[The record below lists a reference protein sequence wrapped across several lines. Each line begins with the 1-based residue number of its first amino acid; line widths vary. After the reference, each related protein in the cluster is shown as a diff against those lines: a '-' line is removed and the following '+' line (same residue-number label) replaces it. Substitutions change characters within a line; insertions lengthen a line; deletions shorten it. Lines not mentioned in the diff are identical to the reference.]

1 LEWTDA
7 SILADMASNGL
18 ISLDAFSTKIYAK
31 VPMFQHGRFLPVK
44 YYSNQYIG
52 LPSELFRTP
61 SAIIFCVGGGGIIQF
76 DVITKLYYYQEFYA
90 SINNFC
96 VINRKVQ

>member
-1 LEWTDA
+1 MDEGGCLEWTDA

-31 VPMFQHGRFLPVK
+31 LPMFQHGRFLPVK

-52 LPSELFRTP
+52 SPSELFITP
-61 SAIIFCVGGGGIIQF
+61 SAIIFCGGGGGNLNPMYLLIFLFIRIF
-76 DVITKLYYYQEFYA
+76 NKL
-90 SINNFC
+90 
-96 VINRKVQ
+96 